1 MYTPKF
7 FAETD
12 TDKLLAF
19 MREYNFAVLVTAGGE
34 RPEASHLPF
43 IIETRGDKL
52 VLLAHMARANQQ
64 WKQFKERDALVIF
77 SEPHAYVSP
86 LLYKDKVNVP
96 TWNYVAVHA
105 YGPVKTFE
113 SVEENLNLLEKMI
126 QAFDPEYFETNWREI
141 PDEYKTNLAKGIVAF
156 EIEVTDLQGKK
167 KLNQNKTGEDAHRVI
182 EAFEKG
188 TAGEREIA
196 AYMKEVHGNK
206 KEI

>member
-7 FAETD
+7 FIEND
-12 TDKLLAF
+12 QDKLLAF
-19 MREYNFAVLVTAGGE
+19 MREYNFAVLVTAENE
-34 RPEASHLPF
+34 RPEATHLPF

-52 VLLAHMARANQQ
+52 ILLAHMAKANQQ
-64 WKQFKERDALVIF
+64 WKQFIEREVLVIF

-105 YGPVKTFE
+105 YGRVVTFE
-113 SVEENLNLLEKMI
+113 SVEENLILLGKMI
-126 QAFDPEYFETNWREI
+126 GAFDPEYLETNWREI
-141 PDEYKTNLAKGIVAF
+141 PDDYKTNLAKGIVAF

-167 KLNQNKTGEDAHRVI
+167 KLNQNKPGDDARRVI

-188 TAGEREIA
+188 TAGEQEIA
-196 AYMKEVHGNK
+196 SYMKEVHNN
-206 KEI
+206 EN